1 LLLRSVGGSQEAA
14 EASEGADIEAMPVED
29 KYKALLR
36 VCVTLTKHAYRIT
49 DDDIDGLRTAGL
61 TDDEILEGVFV
72 ACQFNAID
80 RLADTFGLYELMQLR
95 EMSESP

>member
-1 LLLRSVGGSQEAA
+1 MLLRSVGGSQEAA
-14 EASEGADIEAMPVED
+14 AAAEAADIEALPIDE

-36 VCVTLTKHAYRIT
+36 LAMKLTEHAHKVI
-49 DDDIDGLRTAGL
+49 DEDIDALREAGL
-61 TDDEILEGVFV
+61 SDDEILEGVFV

-95 EMSESP
+95 EP

>member
-1 LLLRSVGGSQEAA
+1 
-14 EASEGADIEAMPVED
+14 MPLEE

-36 VCVTLTKHAYRIT
+36 LCVKLTEQAYKVM
-49 DDDIDGLRTAGL
+49 DEDIDALRAAGL

-72 ACQFNAID
+72 ACQFNAVD

-95 EMSESP
+95 ETT